1 MPPHPLLL
9 PLLPRLHLL
18 PPLHSLSSL
27 TSGHLSSSL
36 SSLTSGRRHLASSL
50 SSLASGRRTSRSAA
64 AASPPPSPASPLAA
78 KPPDPPLLPFL
89 VPSSLSSGRRIA
101 MGGRRRWVRS
111 RREWCSWG
119 QVAVVHANTGLRL
132 PSPPASKQSRE
143 IMARLSGAAVL
154 LILVVPLFMYTFAL
168 FADIQLGRAVE
179 RNPDSVN
186 VVSIRGIVE
195 YFAKELRRGRD
206 FVGHERVLWVARPAP
221 ASPRAVG
228 SVPDSVITSLRFRTN
243 TGRTYRPYGR
253 ESGTSFYIPAA
264 SGCIDGFW
272 GRSGWLIDSIGVYI
286 RHCPTRTRQG

>member
-1 MPPHPLLL
+1 
-9 PLLPRLHLL
+9 
-18 PPLHSLSSL
+18 
-27 TSGHLSSSL
+27 
-36 SSLTSGRRHLASSL
+36 
-50 SSLASGRRTSRSAA
+50 
-64 AASPPPSPASPLAA
+64 
-78 KPPDPPLLPFL
+78 
-89 VPSSLSSGRRIA
+89 
-101 MGGRRRWVRS
+101 
-111 RREWCSWG
+111 
-119 QVAVVHANTGLRL
+119 
-132 PSPPASKQSRE
+132 
-143 IMARLSGAAVL
+143 MARLSGAAVL

-228 SVPDSVITSLRFRTN
+228 RYIEPNHVYGRPKIDDLEISERNITPTARSYNGNHTSPRGVISLGPWGGSGGQPFYMRVNLKAGTWGLPHSFSSRAVRATINLSVGEHVISVEGTIGRFGSVPDSVITSLRFRTN